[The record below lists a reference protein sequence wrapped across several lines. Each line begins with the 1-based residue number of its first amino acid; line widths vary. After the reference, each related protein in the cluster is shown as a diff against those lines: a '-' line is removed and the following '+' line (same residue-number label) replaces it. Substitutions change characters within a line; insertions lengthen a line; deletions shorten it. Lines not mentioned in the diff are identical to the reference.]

1 MTVSA
6 EQNLA
11 SEMKIVFAFQFA
23 LSKCSALPVTLF
35 LMWSTTTTTTT
46 TTRDWQRSKIEK
58 AEHGSKCPYSMKIRI
73 ASARIV
79 GQSYP
84 RNLSQGDGL
93 GSLVQHV
100 LQPQ

>member
-35 LMWSTTTTTTT
+35 LMWSTTTTTT

-84 RNLSQGDGL
+84 RNLSQRDGV

-100 LQPQ
+100 LKPQ

>member
-35 LMWSTTTTTTT
+35 LMWSTTTTTT

-84 RNLSQGDGL
+84 RNLSQRDGV